1 MKKNSKKNI
10 TYIFL
15 IIVLVFISIIFADRS
30 YRLKKYES
38 LSYKETIAT
47 SYRVYLDDDSYYNT
61 PYLDEGMQYISN
73 IIDYVDVTFS
83 YINSF
88 ADSLTY
94 NAETKAEAIVTIVDT
109 DDNNKVIYKN
119 TEVIEDKKKDSDT
132 SGTLN
137 KVKNFKI
144 DYSKYNRI
152 TNEFKTK
159 YGISA
164 KCNLRINY
172 YVDYTG
178 KYKGLDNIS
187 RNTVMYLDIPLS
199 EQMINITKNAPAI
212 NNGSFD
218 GTSTNTVTNIVLY
231 VLAIICDLIALI
243 FLFKLISK
251 KIILSKRISK
261 YDKFISRTLKQ
272 YDSYITEA
280 EHETT
285 NKENMIRIST
295 FRELLDVRNNINK
308 TIVYIKINEDI
319 SKFEIIDGDT
329 LYYYVATRADFNS
342 NNV

>member
-119 TEVIEDKKKDSDT
+119 TEVIENTKKDSDT
-132 SGTLN
+132 SGTIN

-144 DYSKYNRI
+144 NYAKYNKI

-172 YVDYTG
+172 YVNYTG
-178 KYKGLDNIS
+178 KYKGLNNIS

-212 NNGSFD
+212 NNSSFD
-218 GTSTNTVTNIVLY
+218 GTSSNTATNTILY
-231 VLAIICDLIALI
+231 VLAIICDLIALV
-243 FLFKLISK
+243 FLFKVVSNKIAVSK
-251 KIILSKRISK
+251 ETSK
-261 YDKFISRTLKQ
+261 YDKFINKTLKQ

-285 NKENMIRIST
+285 NKENMVRIST

-308 TIVYIKINEDI
+308 TIVYIRIDDNT
-319 SKFEIIDGDT
+319 SKFEIIDGNT
-329 LYYYVATRADFNS
+329 LYYYVANREDFN
-342 NNV
+342 

>member
-119 TEVIEDKKKDSDT
+119 TEVIENTKKDSDT
-132 SGTLN
+132 SGTIN

-144 DYSKYNRI
+144 DYAKYNKI

-172 YVDYTG
+172 YVNYTG
-178 KYKGLDNIS
+178 KYKGLNNIS

-199 EQMINITKNAPAI
+199 DQMINITKNAPAI
-212 NNGSFD
+212 NNSSFD
-218 GTSTNTVTNIVLY
+218 GTSSNTATNTILY
-231 VLAIICDLIALI
+231 VLAIICDLIALV
-243 FLFKLISK
+243 FLFKVVSNKIAVSK
-251 KIILSKRISK
+251 ETSK
-261 YDKFISRTLKQ
+261 YDKFINKTLKQ

-285 NKENMIRIST
+285 NKENMVRIST

-308 TIVYIKINEDI
+308 TIVYIRIDDNT
-319 SKFEIIDGDT
+319 SKFEIIDGNT
-329 LYYYVATRADFNS
+329 LYYYVANREDFN
-342 NNV
+342 

>member
-38 LSYKETIAT
+38 LSYKETIAS

-83 YINSF
+83 YINSY

-119 TEVIEDKKKDSDT
+119 TEVIENTKKDSDT
-132 SGTLN
+132 SGTIN

-144 DYSKYNRI
+144 DYAKYNKI

-172 YVDYTG
+172 YVNYTG
-178 KYKGLDNIS
+178 KYKGLNNIS

-199 EQMINITKNAPAI
+199 EQMINIPKNAPAI
-212 NNGSFD
+212 NNSSFD
-218 GTSTNTVTNIVLY
+218 GTSSNTATNTILY
-231 VLAIICDLIALI
+231 VLAIICDLIALV
-243 FLFKLISK
+243 FLFKVVSN
-251 KIILSKRISK
+251 KIAVS
-261 YDKFISRTLKQ
+261 
-272 YDSYITEA
+272 
-280 EHETT
+280 
-285 NKENMIRIST
+285 
-295 FRELLDVRNNINK
+295 
-308 TIVYIKINEDI
+308 
-319 SKFEIIDGDT
+319 
-329 LYYYVATRADFNS
+329 
-342 NNV
+342 

>member
-119 TEVIEDKKKDSDT
+119 TEVIENTKKDSDT
-132 SGTLN
+132 SGTIN

-144 DYSKYNRI
+144 DYAKYNKI

-172 YVDYTG
+172 YVNYTG
-178 KYKGLDNIS
+178 KYKGLNNIS

-212 NNGSFD
+212 NNSSFD
-218 GTSTNTVTNIVLY
+218 GTSSNTATNTILY
-231 VLAIICDLIALI
+231 VLAIICDLIALV
-243 FLFKLISK
+243 FLFKVVSNKIAVSK
-251 KIILSKRISK
+251 ETSK
-261 YDKFISRTLKQ
+261 YDKFINKTLKQ

-285 NKENMIRIST
+285 NKENMVRIST
-295 FRELLDVRNNINK
+295 FRELLDVRNNTNR
-308 TIVYIKINEDI
+308 TIVYIKLDDNR

-329 LYYYVATRADFNS
+329 LYYYLADKSDFE
-342 NNV
+342 

>member
-119 TEVIEDKKKDSDT
+119 TEVIENTKKDSDT
-132 SGTLN
+132 SGTIN

-144 DYSKYNRI
+144 DYAKYNKI

-172 YVDYTG
+172 YVNYTG
-178 KYKGLDNIS
+178 KYKGLNNIS

-212 NNGSFD
+212 NNSSFD
-218 GTSTNTVTNIVLY
+218 GTSSNTATNTILY
-231 VLAIICDLIALI
+231 VLAIICDLIALV
-243 FLFKLISK
+243 FLFKVVSNKIAVSK
-251 KIILSKRISK
+251 ETSK
-261 YDKFISRTLKQ
+261 YDKFINKTLKQ

-280 EHETT
+280 EHETP
-285 NKENMIRIST
+285 NKENMVRIST

-308 TIVYIKINEDI
+308 TIVYIRIDDNT
-319 SKFEIIDGDT
+319 SKFEIIDGNT
-329 LYYYVATRADFNS
+329 LYYYVANREDFN
-342 NNV
+342 

>member
-61 PYLDEGMQYISN
+61 PYLDEEMQYISN

-119 TEVIEDKKKDSDT
+119 TEVIENTKKDSDT
-132 SGTLN
+132 SGTIN

-144 DYSKYNRI
+144 DYAKYNKI

-172 YVDYTG
+172 YVNYTG
-178 KYKGLDNIS
+178 KYKGLNNIS

-212 NNGSFD
+212 NNSSFD
-218 GTSTNTVTNIVLY
+218 GTSSNTATNTILY
-231 VLAIICDLIALI
+231 VLAIICDLIALV
-243 FLFKLISK
+243 FLFKVVSNKIAVSK
-251 KIILSKRISK
+251 ETSK
-261 YDKFISRTLKQ
+261 YDKFINKTLKQ

-285 NKENMIRIST
+285 NKENMVRIST

-308 TIVYIKINEDI
+308 TIVYIRIDDNT
-319 SKFEIIDGDT
+319 SKFEIIDGNT
-329 LYYYVATRADFNS
+329 LYYYVANREDFN
-342 NNV
+342 

>member
-61 PYLDEGMQYISN
+61 PYLEEGMQYISN

-119 TEVIEDKKKDSDT
+119 TEVIENTKKDSDT
-132 SGTLN
+132 SGTIN

-144 DYSKYNRI
+144 DYAKYNKI

-172 YVDYTG
+172 YVNYTA
-178 KYKGLDNIS
+178 KYKGLNNIS

-212 NNGSFD
+212 NNSSFD
-218 GTSTNTVTNIVLY
+218 GTSSNTATNTILY
-231 VLAIICDLIALI
+231 VLAIICDLIALV
-243 FLFKLISK
+243 FLFKVVSNKIAVSK
-251 KIILSKRISK
+251 ETSK
-261 YDKFISRTLKQ
+261 YDKFINKTLKQ

-285 NKENMIRIST
+285 NKENMVRIST

-308 TIVYIKINEDI
+308 TIVYIRIDDNT
-319 SKFEIIDGDT
+319 SKFEIIDGNT
-329 LYYYVATRADFNS
+329 LYYYVANREDFN
-342 NNV
+342 

>member
-119 TEVIEDKKKDSDT
+119 TEVIENTKKDSDT
-132 SGTLN
+132 SGTIN

-144 DYSKYNRI
+144 DYAKYNKI

-172 YVDYTG
+172 YVNYTG
-178 KYKGLDNIS
+178 KYKGLNNIS

-212 NNGSFD
+212 NNSSFD
-218 GTSTNTVTNIVLY
+218 GTSSNTATNTILY
-231 VLAIICDLIALI
+231 LLAIICDLIALV
-243 FLFKLISK
+243 FLFKVVSNKIAVSK
-251 KIILSKRISK
+251 ETSK
-261 YDKFISRTLKQ
+261 YDKFINKTLKQ

-285 NKENMIRIST
+285 NKENMVRIST

-308 TIVYIKINEDI
+308 TIVYIRIDDNT
-319 SKFEIIDGDT
+319 SKFEIIDGNT
-329 LYYYVATRADFNS
+329 LYYYVANREDFN
-342 NNV
+342 

>member
-61 PYLDEGMQYISN
+61 PYLEEGMQYISN

-119 TEVIEDKKKDSDT
+119 TEVIENTKKDSDI
-132 SGTLN
+132 SGTIN

-144 DYSKYNRI
+144 DYAKYNKI

-172 YVDYTG
+172 YVNYTG
-178 KYKGLDNIS
+178 KYKGLNNIS

-212 NNGSFD
+212 NNNSFD
-218 GTSTNTVTNIVLY
+218 GTSSNTLTNTILY
-231 VLAIICDLIALI
+231 VLAIICDLIALV
-243 FLFKLISK
+243 FLFKVVSSK
-251 KIILSKRISK
+251 IAVSKETSK
-261 YDKFISRTLKQ
+261 YDKFINKTLKQ

-285 NKENMIRIST
+285 NKENMVRIST
-295 FRELLDVRNNINK
+295 FRELLDVRNNVNK
-308 TIVYIKINEDI
+308 TIVYIRIDDNT
-319 SKFEIIDGDT
+319 SKFEIIDGNT
-329 LYYYVATRADFNS
+329 LYYYVANREDFN
-342 NNV
+342 

>member
-61 PYLDEGMQYISN
+61 PYLEEGMQYISN

-119 TEVIEDKKKDSDT
+119 TEVIENTKKDSDT
-132 SGTLN
+132 SGTIN

-144 DYSKYNRI
+144 DYAKYNKI

-172 YVDYTG
+172 YVNYTG
-178 KYKGLDNIS
+178 KYKGLNNIS

-212 NNGSFD
+212 NNNSFD
-218 GTSTNTVTNIVLY
+218 GTSSNTLTNTILY
-231 VLAIICDLIALI
+231 VLAIICDLIALV
-243 FLFKLISK
+243 FLFKVVSSK
-251 KIILSKRISK
+251 IAVSKETSK
-261 YDKFISRTLKQ
+261 YDKFINKTLKQ

-285 NKENMIRIST
+285 NKENMVRIST
-295 FRELLDVRNNINK
+295 FRELLDVRNNVNK
-308 TIVYIKINEDI
+308 TIVYIRIDDNT
-319 SKFEIIDGDT
+319 SKCEIIDGNT
-329 LYYYVATRADFNS
+329 LYYYVANREDFN
-342 NNV
+342 

>member
-119 TEVIEDKKKDSDT
+119 TEVIENTKKDSDT
-132 SGTLN
+132 SGTIN

-144 DYSKYNRI
+144 DYAKYNKI

-172 YVDYTG
+172 YVNYTG
-178 KYKGLDNIS
+178 KYKGLNNIS

-212 NNGSFD
+212 NNSSFD
-218 GTSTNTVTNIVLY
+218 GTSSNTATNTILY
-231 VLAIICDLIALI
+231 VLAIICDLIALVL
-243 FLFKLISK
+243 LFKVVSNKIAVSK
-251 KIILSKRISK
+251 ETSK
-261 YDKFISRTLKQ
+261 YDKFINKTLKQ

-285 NKENMIRIST
+285 NKENMVRIST

-308 TIVYIKINEDI
+308 TIVYIRIDDNT
-319 SKFEIIDGDT
+319 SKFEIIDGNT
-329 LYYYVATRADFNS
+329 LYYYVANREDFN
-342 NNV
+342 

>member
-61 PYLDEGMQYISN
+61 PYLEEGMQYISN

-119 TEVIEDKKKDSDT
+119 TEVIENTKKDSDT
-132 SGTLN
+132 SGTIN

-144 DYSKYNRI
+144 DYAKYNKI

-172 YVDYTG
+172 YVNYTG
-178 KYKGLDNIS
+178 KYKGLNNIS

-212 NNGSFD
+212 NNNSFD
-218 GTSTNTVTNIVLY
+218 GTSSNTLTNTILY
-231 VLAIICDLIALI
+231 VLAIICDLIALV
-243 FLFKLISK
+243 FLFKVVSSK
-251 KIILSKRISK
+251 IAVSKETSK
-261 YDKFISRTLKQ
+261 YDKFINKTLKQ

-285 NKENMIRIST
+285 NKENMVRIST
-295 FRELLDVRNNINK
+295 FRELLDVRNNVNK
-308 TIVYIKINEDI
+308 TIVYIRIDDNT
-319 SKFEIIDGDT
+319 SKFEIIDGNT
-329 LYYYVATRADFNS
+329 LYYYVANREDFN
-342 NNV
+342 

>member
-61 PYLDEGMQYISN
+61 PYLEEGMQYISN

-119 TEVIEDKKKDSDT
+119 TEVIENTKKDSDT
-132 SGTLN
+132 SGTIN

-144 DYSKYNRI
+144 DYAKYNKI

-172 YVDYTG
+172 YVNYTG
-178 KYKGLDNIS
+178 KYKGLNNIS

-212 NNGSFD
+212 NNNSFD
-218 GTSTNTVTNIVLY
+218 GTSSNTLTNTILY
-231 VLAIICDLIALI
+231 ALAIICDLIALV
-243 FLFKLISK
+243 FLFKVVSSK
-251 KIILSKRISK
+251 IAVSKETSK
-261 YDKFISRTLKQ
+261 YDKFINKTLKQ

-285 NKENMIRIST
+285 NKENMVRIST
-295 FRELLDVRNNINK
+295 FRELLDVRNNVNK
-308 TIVYIKINEDI
+308 TIVYIRIDDNT
-319 SKFEIIDGDT
+319 SKFEIIDGNT
-329 LYYYVATRADFNS
+329 LYYYVANREDFN
-342 NNV
+342 

>member
-119 TEVIEDKKKDSDT
+119 TEVIENTKKDSDT
-132 SGTLN
+132 SGTIN

-144 DYSKYNRI
+144 DYAKYNKI

-172 YVDYTG
+172 YVNYTG
-178 KYKGLDNIS
+178 KYKGLNNIS

-212 NNGSFD
+212 NNSSFD
-218 GTSTNTVTNIVLY
+218 GTSSYTATNTILY
-231 VLAIICDLIALI
+231 VLAIICDLIALV
-243 FLFKLISK
+243 FLFKVVSNKIAVSK
-251 KIILSKRISK
+251 ETSK
-261 YDKFISRTLKQ
+261 YDKFINKTLKQ

-285 NKENMIRIST
+285 NKENMVRIST

-308 TIVYIKINEDI
+308 TIVYIRIDDNT
-319 SKFEIIDGDT
+319 SKFEIIDGNT
-329 LYYYVATRADFNS
+329 LYYYVANREDFN
-342 NNV
+342 

>member
-119 TEVIEDKKKDSDT
+119 TEVIGNTKKDSDT
-132 SGTLN
+132 SGTIN

-144 DYSKYNRI
+144 DYAKYNKI

-172 YVDYTG
+172 YVNYTG
-178 KYKGLDNIS
+178 KYKGLNNIS
-187 RNTVMYLDIPLS
+187 RNTLMYLDIPLS

-212 NNGSFD
+212 NNSSFD
-218 GTSTNTVTNIVLY
+218 GTSSNTATNTILY
-231 VLAIICDLIALI
+231 VLAIICDLIAQV
-243 FLFKLISK
+243 FLFKVVSNKIAVSK
-251 KIILSKRISK
+251 ETSK
-261 YDKFISRTLKQ
+261 YDKFINKTLKQ

-285 NKENMIRIST
+285 NKENMVRIST

-308 TIVYIKINEDI
+308 TIVYIRIDDNT
-319 SKFEIIDGDT
+319 SKFEIIDGNT
-329 LYYYVATRADFNS
+329 LYYYVANREDFN
-342 NNV
+342 

>member
-119 TEVIEDKKKDSDT
+119 TEVIGNTKKDSDT
-132 SGTLN
+132 SGTIN

-144 DYSKYNRI
+144 DYAKYNKI

-172 YVDYTG
+172 YVNYTG
-178 KYKGLDNIS
+178 KYKGLNNIS
-187 RNTVMYLDIPLS
+187 RNTLMYLDIPLS

-212 NNGSFD
+212 NNSSFD
-218 GTSTNTVTNIVLY
+218 GTSSNTATNTILY
-231 VLAIICDLIALI
+231 VLAIICDLIALV
-243 FLFKLISK
+243 FLFKVVSNKIAVSK
-251 KIILSKRISK
+251 ETSK
-261 YDKFISRTLKQ
+261 YDKFINKTLKQ

-285 NKENMIRIST
+285 NKENMVRIST

-308 TIVYIKINEDI
+308 TIVYIRIDDNT
-319 SKFEIIDGDT
+319 SKFEIIDGNT
-329 LYYYVATRADFNS
+329 LYYYVANREDFN
-342 NNV
+342 

>member
-15 IIVLVFISIIFADRS
+15 IVVLVFISIIFADRS

-119 TEVIEDKKKDSDT
+119 TEVIENTKKDSDT
-132 SGTLN
+132 SGTIN

-144 DYSKYNRI
+144 DYAKYNKI

-172 YVDYTG
+172 YVNYTG
-178 KYKGLDNIS
+178 KYKGLNNIS

-212 NNGSFD
+212 NNSSFD
-218 GTSTNTVTNIVLY
+218 GTSSNTATNTILY
-231 VLAIICDLIALI
+231 VLAIICDLIALV
-243 FLFKLISK
+243 FLFKVVSNKIAVSK
-251 KIILSKRISK
+251 ETSK
-261 YDKFISRTLKQ
+261 YDKFINKTLKQ

-285 NKENMIRIST
+285 NKENMVRIST

-308 TIVYIKINEDI
+308 TIVYIRIDDNT
-319 SKFEIIDGDT
+319 SKFEIIDGNT
-329 LYYYVATRADFNS
+329 LYYYVANREDFN
-342 NNV
+342 

>member
-61 PYLDEGMQYISN
+61 PHLDEGMQYISN

-119 TEVIEDKKKDSDT
+119 TEVIENTKKDSDT
-132 SGTLN
+132 SGTIN

-144 DYSKYNRI
+144 DYAKYNKI

-172 YVDYTG
+172 YVNYTG
-178 KYKGLDNIS
+178 KYKGLNNIS

-212 NNGSFD
+212 NNSSFD
-218 GTSTNTVTNIVLY
+218 GTSSNTATNTILY
-231 VLAIICDLIALI
+231 VLAIICDLIALV
-243 FLFKLISK
+243 FLFKVVSNKIAVSK
-251 KIILSKRISK
+251 ETSK
-261 YDKFISRTLKQ
+261 YDKFINKTLKQ

-285 NKENMIRIST
+285 NKENMVRIST

-308 TIVYIKINEDI
+308 TIVYIRIDDNT
-319 SKFEIIDGDT
+319 SKFEIIDGNT
-329 LYYYVATRADFNS
+329 LYYYVANREDFN
-342 NNV
+342 

>member
-38 LSYKETIAT
+38 LSYKETIST

-61 PYLDEGMQYISN
+61 PYLEEGMQYISN

-119 TEVIEDKKKDSDT
+119 TEVIENTKKDSDT
-132 SGTLN
+132 SGTIN

-144 DYSKYNRI
+144 DYAKYNKI

-172 YVDYTG
+172 YVNYTG
-178 KYKGLDNIS
+178 KYKGLNNIS

-212 NNGSFD
+212 NNNSFD
-218 GTSTNTVTNIVLY
+218 GTSSNTLTNTILY
-231 VLAIICDLIALI
+231 VLAIICDLIALV
-243 FLFKLISK
+243 FLFKVVSSK
-251 KIILSKRISK
+251 IAVSKETSK
-261 YDKFISRTLKQ
+261 YDKFINKTLKQ

-285 NKENMIRIST
+285 NKENMVRIST
-295 FRELLDVRNNINK
+295 FRELLDVRNNVNK
-308 TIVYIKINEDI
+308 TIVYIRIDDNT
-319 SKFEIIDGDT
+319 SKFEIIDGNT
-329 LYYYVATRADFNS
+329 LYYYVANREDFN
-342 NNV
+342 

>member
-94 NAETKAEAIVTIVDT
+94 NAEIKAEAIVTIVDT

-119 TEVIEDKKKDSDT
+119 TEVIENTKKDSDT
-132 SGTLN
+132 SGTIN

-144 DYSKYNRI
+144 DYAKYNKI

-172 YVDYTG
+172 YVNYTG
-178 KYKGLDNIS
+178 KYKGLNNIS

-212 NNGSFD
+212 NNNSFD
-218 GTSTNTVTNIVLY
+218 GTSSNTATNTILY
-231 VLAIICDLIALI
+231 VLAIICDLIALV
-243 FLFKLISK
+243 FLFKVVSNKIAVSK
-251 KIILSKRISK
+251 ETSK
-261 YDKFISRTLKQ
+261 YDKFINKTLKQ

-285 NKENMIRIST
+285 NKENMVRIST

-308 TIVYIKINEDI
+308 TIVYIRIDDNT
-319 SKFEIIDGDT
+319 SKFEIIDGNT
-329 LYYYVATRADFNS
+329 LYYYVANREDFN
-342 NNV
+342 

>member
-1 MKKNSKKNI
+1 MKNNSKKNI

-61 PYLDEGMQYISN
+61 PYLEEGMQYISN

-119 TEVIEDKKKDSDT
+119 TEVIENTKKDSDT
-132 SGTLN
+132 SGTIN

-144 DYSKYNRI
+144 DYAKYNKI

-172 YVDYTG
+172 YVNYTG
-178 KYKGLDNIS
+178 KYKGLNNIS

-212 NNGSFD
+212 NNNSFD
-218 GTSTNTVTNIVLY
+218 GTSSNTLTNTILY
-231 VLAIICDLIALI
+231 VLAIICDLIALV
-243 FLFKLISK
+243 FLFKVVSSK
-251 KIILSKRISK
+251 IAVSKETSK
-261 YDKFISRTLKQ
+261 YDKFINKTLKQ

-285 NKENMIRIST
+285 NKENMVRIST
-295 FRELLDVRNNINK
+295 FRELLDVRNNVNK
-308 TIVYIKINEDI
+308 TIVYIRIDDNT
-319 SKFEIIDGDT
+319 SKFEIIDGNT
-329 LYYYVATRADFNS
+329 LYYYVANREDFN
-342 NNV
+342 

>member
-61 PYLDEGMQYISN
+61 PYLEEGMQYISN

-119 TEVIEDKKKDSDT
+119 TEVIENTKKDSDT
-132 SGTLN
+132 SGTIN

-144 DYSKYNRI
+144 DYAKYNKI

-172 YVDYTG
+172 YVNYTG
-178 KYKGLDNIS
+178 KYKRLNNIS

-212 NNGSFD
+212 NNNSFD
-218 GTSTNTVTNIVLY
+218 GTSSNTLTNTILY
-231 VLAIICDLIALI
+231 VLAIICDLIALV
-243 FLFKLISK
+243 FLFKVVSSK
-251 KIILSKRISK
+251 IAVSKETSK
-261 YDKFISRTLKQ
+261 YDKFINKTLKQ

-285 NKENMIRIST
+285 NKENMVRIST
-295 FRELLDVRNNINK
+295 FRELLDVRNNVNK
-308 TIVYIKINEDI
+308 TIVYIRIDDNT
-319 SKFEIIDGDT
+319 SKFEIIDGNT
-329 LYYYVATRADFNS
+329 LYYYVANREDFN
-342 NNV
+342 

>member
-119 TEVIEDKKKDSDT
+119 TEVIENTKKDSDT
-132 SGTLN
+132 SGTIN

-144 DYSKYNRI
+144 DYAKYNKI

-172 YVDYTG
+172 YVNYTG
-178 KYKGLDNIS
+178 KYKGLNNIS

-212 NNGSFD
+212 NNSSFD
-218 GTSTNTVTNIVLY
+218 GTSSNTATNTILY
-231 VLAIICDLIALI
+231 VLAIICDLIALV
-243 FLFKLISK
+243 FLFKVVSNKIAVSK
-251 KIILSKRISK
+251 ETSK
-261 YDKFISRTLKQ
+261 YDKFINKTLKQ

-285 NKENMIRIST
+285 NKENMVRIST

-308 TIVYIKINEDI
+308 TIVYIRIDDNT
-319 SKFEIIDGDT
+319 SKFEIIDGNT
-329 LYYYVATRADFNS
+329 LYYYVANREDFN
-342 NNV
+342 

>member
-119 TEVIEDKKKDSDT
+119 TEVIENTKKDSDT
-132 SGTLN
+132 SGTIN

-144 DYSKYNRI
+144 DYAKYNKI

-172 YVDYTG
+172 YVNYTG
-178 KYKGLDNIS
+178 KYKGLNNIS

-212 NNGSFD
+212 NNSSFD
-218 GTSTNTVTNIVLY
+218 GTSSNTATNTILY
-231 VLAIICDLIALI
+231 VLAIICDLIALV
-243 FLFKLISK
+243 FLFKVVSNKIAVSK
-251 KIILSKRISK
+251 ETSK
-261 YDKFISRTLKQ
+261 YDKFINKTLKQ

-285 NKENMIRIST
+285 NKENMVRIST

-308 TIVYIKINEDI
+308 TIVYIRIDDNT
-319 SKFEIIDGDT
+319 SKFEIIDGNT
-329 LYYYVATRADFNS
+329 IYYYVAIREDFN
-342 NNV
+342 

>member
-119 TEVIEDKKKDSDT
+119 TEVIENTKKDSDT
-132 SGTLN
+132 SGTIN

-144 DYSKYNRI
+144 DYAKYNKI

-172 YVDYTG
+172 YVNYTG
-178 KYKGLDNIS
+178 KYKGLNNIS

-212 NNGSFD
+212 NNSSFD
-218 GTSTNTVTNIVLY
+218 GASSNTATNTILY
-231 VLAIICDLIALI
+231 VLAIICDLIALV
-243 FLFKLISK
+243 FLFKVVSNKIAVSK
-251 KIILSKRISK
+251 ETSK
-261 YDKFISRTLKQ
+261 YDKFINKTLKQ

-285 NKENMIRIST
+285 NKENMVRIST

-308 TIVYIKINEDI
+308 TIVYIRIDDNT
-319 SKFEIIDGDT
+319 SKFEIIDGNT
-329 LYYYVATRADFNS
+329 LYYYVANREDFN
-342 NNV
+342 

>member
-119 TEVIEDKKKDSDT
+119 TEVIENTKKDSDN
-132 SGTLN
+132 SGTIN

-144 DYSKYNRI
+144 DYAKYNKI

-172 YVDYTG
+172 YVNYTG
-178 KYKGLDNIS
+178 KYKGLNNIS

-212 NNGSFD
+212 NNSSFD
-218 GTSTNTVTNIVLY
+218 GTSSNTATNTILY
-231 VLAIICDLIALI
+231 VLAIICDLIALV
-243 FLFKLISK
+243 FLFKVVSNKIAVSK
-251 KIILSKRISK
+251 ETSK
-261 YDKFISRTLKQ
+261 YDKFINKTLKQ

-285 NKENMIRIST
+285 NKENMVRIST

-308 TIVYIKINEDI
+308 TIVYIRIDDNT
-319 SKFEIIDGDT
+319 SKFEIIDGNT
-329 LYYYVATRADFNS
+329 LYYYVANREDFN
-342 NNV
+342 

>member
-119 TEVIEDKKKDSDT
+119 TEVIENTKKDSDA
-132 SGTLN
+132 SGTIN

-144 DYSKYNRI
+144 DYAKYNKI

-172 YVDYTG
+172 YVNYTG
-178 KYKGLDNIS
+178 KYKGLNNIS

-212 NNGSFD
+212 NNSSFD
-218 GTSTNTVTNIVLY
+218 GTSSNTATNTILY
-231 VLAIICDLIALI
+231 VLAIICDLIALV
-243 FLFKLISK
+243 FLFKVVSNKIAVSK
-251 KIILSKRISK
+251 ETSK
-261 YDKFISRTLKQ
+261 YDKFINKTLKQ

-285 NKENMIRIST
+285 NKENMVRIST

-308 TIVYIKINEDI
+308 TIVYIRIDDNT
-319 SKFEIIDGDT
+319 SKFEIIDGNT
-329 LYYYVATRADFNS
+329 LYYYVANREDFN
-342 NNV
+342 

>member
-61 PYLDEGMQYISN
+61 PYLEEGMQYISN

-94 NAETKAEAIVTIVDT
+94 NAETKAEVIVTIVDT

-119 TEVIEDKKKDSDT
+119 TEVIENTKKDSDT
-132 SGTLN
+132 SGTIN

-144 DYSKYNRI
+144 DYAKYNKI

-172 YVDYTG
+172 YVNYTG
-178 KYKGLDNIS
+178 KYKGLNNIS

-212 NNGSFD
+212 NNNSFD
-218 GTSTNTVTNIVLY
+218 GTSSNTLTNTILY
-231 VLAIICDLIALI
+231 VLAIICDLIALV
-243 FLFKLISK
+243 FLFKVVSSK
-251 KIILSKRISK
+251 IAVSKETSK
-261 YDKFISRTLKQ
+261 YDKFINKTLKQ

-285 NKENMIRIST
+285 NKENMVRIST
-295 FRELLDVRNNINK
+295 FRELLDVRNNVNK
-308 TIVYIKINEDI
+308 TIVYIRIDDNT
-319 SKFEIIDGDT
+319 SKFEIIDGNT
-329 LYYYVATRADFNS
+329 LYYYVANREDFN
-342 NNV
+342 

>member
-119 TEVIEDKKKDSDT
+119 TEVIENTKKDSDT
-132 SGTLN
+132 SGTIN

-144 DYSKYNRI
+144 DYAKYNKI

-172 YVDYTG
+172 YVNYTG
-178 KYKGLDNIS
+178 KYKGLNNIS

-199 EQMINITKNAPAI
+199 EQMINITKNAPVI
-212 NNGSFD
+212 NNSSFD
-218 GTSTNTVTNIVLY
+218 GTSSNTATNTILY
-231 VLAIICDLIALI
+231 VLAIICDLIALV
-243 FLFKLISK
+243 FLFKVVSNKIAVSK
-251 KIILSKRISK
+251 ETSK
-261 YDKFISRTLKQ
+261 YDKFINKTLKQ

-285 NKENMIRIST
+285 NKENMVRIST

-308 TIVYIKINEDI
+308 TIVYIRIDDNT
-319 SKFEIIDGDT
+319 SKFEIIDGNT
-329 LYYYVATRADFNS
+329 LYYYVANREDFN
-342 NNV
+342 

>member
-119 TEVIEDKKKDSDT
+119 TEVIENTKKDSDT
-132 SGTLN
+132 SGTIN

-144 DYSKYNRI
+144 DYAKYNKI

-172 YVDYTG
+172 YVNYTG
-178 KYKGLDNIS
+178 KYKGLNNIS

-212 NNGSFD
+212 NNSSFD
-218 GTSTNTVTNIVLY
+218 GTSSNTATNTILY
-231 VLAIICDLIALI
+231 VLAIICDLIALV
-243 FLFKLISK
+243 FLFKVVSNKIAVSK
-251 KIILSKRISK
+251 ETSK
-261 YDKFISRTLKQ
+261 YDKFINKTLKQ

-285 NKENMIRIST
+285 NKENMVRIST
-295 FRELLDVRNNINK
+295 FRELLDVRNNVNK
-308 TIVYIKINEDI
+308 TIVYIRIDDNT
-319 SKFEIIDGDT
+319 SKFEIIDGNT
-329 LYYYVATRADFNS
+329 LYYYVANREDFN
-342 NNV
+342 

>member
-15 IIVLVFISIIFADRS
+15 IIVLVFISIIFADKS

-61 PYLDEGMQYISN
+61 PYLEEGMQYISN

-119 TEVIEDKKKDSDT
+119 TEVIENTKKDSDT
-132 SGTLN
+132 SGTIN

-144 DYSKYNRI
+144 DYAKYNKI

-172 YVDYTG
+172 YVNYTG
-178 KYKGLDNIS
+178 KYKGLNNIS
-187 RNTVMYLDIPLS
+187 RNTVMYLYIPLS

-212 NNGSFD
+212 NNNSFD
-218 GTSTNTVTNIVLY
+218 GTSSNTLTNTILY
-231 VLAIICDLIALI
+231 VLAIICDLIALV
-243 FLFKLISK
+243 FLFKVVSSK
-251 KIILSKRISK
+251 IAVSKETSK
-261 YDKFISRTLKQ
+261 YDKFINKTLKQ

-285 NKENMIRIST
+285 NKENMVRIST
-295 FRELLDVRNNINK
+295 FRELLDVRNNVNK
-308 TIVYIKINEDI
+308 TIVYIRIDDNT
-319 SKFEIIDGDT
+319 SKFEIIDGNT
-329 LYYYVATRADFNS
+329 LYYYVANREDFN
-342 NNV
+342 

>member
-61 PYLDEGMQYISN
+61 PYLEEGMQYISN

-119 TEVIEDKKKDSDT
+119 TEVIENTKKDSDT
-132 SGTLN
+132 SGTIN

-144 DYSKYNRI
+144 DYAKYNKI

-172 YVDYTG
+172 YVSYTG
-178 KYKGLDNIS
+178 KYKGLNNIS

-212 NNGSFD
+212 NNNSFD
-218 GTSTNTVTNIVLY
+218 GTSSNTLTNTILY
-231 VLAIICDLIALI
+231 VLAIICDLIALV
-243 FLFKLISK
+243 FLFKVVSSK
-251 KIILSKRISK
+251 IAVSKETSK
-261 YDKFISRTLKQ
+261 YDKFINKTLKQ

-285 NKENMIRIST
+285 NKENMVRIST
-295 FRELLDVRNNINK
+295 FRELLDVRNNVNK
-308 TIVYIKINEDI
+308 TIVYIRIDDNT
-319 SKFEIIDGDT
+319 SKFEIIDGNT
-329 LYYYVATRADFNS
+329 LYYYVANREDFN
-342 NNV
+342 

>member
-61 PYLDEGMQYISN
+61 PYLEEGMQYISN

-119 TEVIEDKKKDSDT
+119 TEVIENTKKDSDT
-132 SGTLN
+132 SGTIN

-144 DYSKYNRI
+144 DYAKYNKI

-172 YVDYTG
+172 YVNYTG
-178 KYKGLDNIS
+178 KYKGLNNIS

-199 EQMINITKNAPAI
+199 EQMINITKNAPAL
-212 NNGSFD
+212 NNNSFD
-218 GTSTNTVTNIVLY
+218 GTSSNTLTNTILY
-231 VLAIICDLIALI
+231 VLAIICDLIALV
-243 FLFKLISK
+243 FLFKVVSSK
-251 KIILSKRISK
+251 IAVSKETSK
-261 YDKFISRTLKQ
+261 YDKFINKTLKQ

-285 NKENMIRIST
+285 NKENMVRIST
-295 FRELLDVRNNINK
+295 FRELLDVRNNVNK
-308 TIVYIKINEDI
+308 TIVYIRIDDNT
-319 SKFEIIDGDT
+319 SKFEIIDGNT
-329 LYYYVATRADFNS
+329 LYYYVANREDFN
-342 NNV
+342 

>member
-119 TEVIEDKKKDSDT
+119 TEVIENTKKDSDT
-132 SGTLN
+132 SGTIN

-144 DYSKYNRI
+144 DYAKYNKI

-164 KCNLRINY
+164 KGNLRINY
-172 YVDYTG
+172 YVNYTG
-178 KYKGLDNIS
+178 KYKGLNNIS

-212 NNGSFD
+212 NNSSFD
-218 GTSTNTVTNIVLY
+218 GTSSNTATNTILY
-231 VLAIICDLIALI
+231 VLAIICDLIALV
-243 FLFKLISK
+243 FLFKVVSNKIAVSK
-251 KIILSKRISK
+251 ETSK
-261 YDKFISRTLKQ
+261 YDKFINKTLKQ

-285 NKENMIRIST
+285 NKENMVRIST

-308 TIVYIKINEDI
+308 TIVYIRIDDNT
-319 SKFEIIDGDT
+319 SKFEIIDGNT
-329 LYYYVATRADFNS
+329 LYYYVANREDFN
-342 NNV
+342 